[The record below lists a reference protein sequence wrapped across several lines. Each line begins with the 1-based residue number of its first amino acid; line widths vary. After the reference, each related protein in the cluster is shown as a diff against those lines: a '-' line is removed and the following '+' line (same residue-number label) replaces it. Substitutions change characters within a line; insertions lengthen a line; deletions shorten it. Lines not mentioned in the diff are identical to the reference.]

1 LSAPGA
7 GQRDPAPDALPPGSE
22 ERLARFGAAFERLDA
37 ATYSMFAVG
46 EAGDQRIRTA
56 IAAADRLIGR
66 GPRRRAVTRAV
77 ESFRDWAAYAYSDR
91 LVQTDTFLL
100 FQSLP
105 DRGEDRA
112 RFMASLERAVVA
124 LILWDQLE
132 EADRETL
139 VGPWATVVE
148 GAVGP

>member
-1 LSAPGA
+1 M
-7 GQRDPAPDALPPGSE
+7 PPGSDA
-22 ERLARFGAAFERLDA
+22 RLARFGAAFERLNA
-37 ATYSMFAVG
+37 GAYIMFAVG
-46 EAGDQRIRTA
+46 DADDPRIRRA
-56 IAAADRLIGR
+56 VASADRLIGT
-66 GPRRRAVTRAV
+66 GPRRQAVTEAIDA
-77 ESFRDWAAYAYSDR
+77 FRDWAAHAYSDR

-124 LILWDQLE
+124 LILWDELD
-132 EADRETL
+132 EADRDTL

-148 GAVGP
+148 PVVEP